1 MLIEKILLIESLLK
15 CRKDFSGLIVS
26 SESIP
31 VVTKIKS
38 KGPFSL
44 HKFEAL
50 EIEFSSSIS
59 IGTLITLSLWLEL
72 DFLDNE

>member
-1 MLIEKILLIESLLK
+1 MLIEKILLIDSLLK

-31 VVTKIKS
+31 VATKIKS

-44 HKFEAL
+44 QKFEAL
-50 EIEFSSSIS
+50 EIDLSSSIS
-59 IGTLITLSLWLEL
+59 IGTLIILPHEPSLG
-72 DFLDNE
+72 FLDNE